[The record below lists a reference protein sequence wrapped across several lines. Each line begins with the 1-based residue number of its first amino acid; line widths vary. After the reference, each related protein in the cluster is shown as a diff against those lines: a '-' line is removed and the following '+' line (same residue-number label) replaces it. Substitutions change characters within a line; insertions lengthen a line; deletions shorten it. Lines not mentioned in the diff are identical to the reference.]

1 METHVKRLLVC
12 LTERQ
17 HGTLGEA
24 AKACGRSMADFIRE
38 VVFEFIG
45 KGGTLK
51 SQYEPQKPAL
61 IPEKAGAKVE

>member
-24 AKACGRSMADFIRE
+24 AKACGRSMADYIRE
-38 VVFEFIG
+38 VVFDFIS
-45 KGGTLK
+45 KGGK
-51 SQYEPQKPAL
+51 MANQYEPVKPAL